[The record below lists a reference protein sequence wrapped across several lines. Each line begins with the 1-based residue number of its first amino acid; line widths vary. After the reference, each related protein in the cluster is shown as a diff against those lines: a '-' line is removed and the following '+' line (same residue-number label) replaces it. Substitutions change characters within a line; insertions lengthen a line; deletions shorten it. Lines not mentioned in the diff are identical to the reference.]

1 MLKWTTRTQQSRKL
15 HDLIRR
21 LLRIAM
27 ELSNSRD
34 TEGTPWTFSLP
45 LMIISR
51 LKMLSLT
58 GNFPNF
64 AQMAWGPGRV
74 WPQQCTGVWR
84 QRPGLTLSS
93 TFKVDH
99 WSWDESVHGEHGN
112 WCDFLLVISYQDGF
126 YWLFRRLYY
135 IYFGLEWVIKLSWVH
150 AFLSLHNRVIN
161 PSPISKESFK
171 S

>member
-34 TEGTPWTFSLP
+34 TEGPPWTFSLP

-64 AQMAWGPGRV
+64 AQMAWGPRRV
-74 WPQQCTGVWR
+74 WPQQCMETKAWSYALLYLRSRSLIMRWECTWWTWQLMWLPIGHKL
-84 QRPGLTLSS
+84 PGWFFIGCLGGYT
-93 TFKVDH
+93 TFILD
-99 WSWDESVHGEHGN
+99 WNGSLN
-112 WCDFLLVISYQDGF
+112 FLEF
-126 YWLFRRLYY
+126 MLF
-135 IYFGLEWVIKLSWVH
+135 F
-150 AFLSLHNRVIN
+150 SLHNRVIS
-161 PSPISKESFK
+161 PSQISKESFK